1 MLVTVI
7 SVLFSLTLA
16 AVEPPA
22 RVPEPKREPEPTA
35 DEVRLLWL
43 VNRLRADPAGEAT
56 RLAPADA
63 DPVLPG
69 IDLALF
75 RQELGA
81 MPAVAPLVM
90 HPALVVAARRHAAY
104 LIANGPGA
112 NAHREVRG
120 AQGFTGVDAVER
132 MNAAGFAAVSGGENV
147 ASRLHSV
154 DQAHTGLVIDWDLDG
169 KLPGGMQA
177 GRGHRVNLMFPAYRQ
192 CGIGIAP
199 SRAGLV
205 VVQQFALRPGGR
217 LAGGVVYLDANRN
230 GEFDPGEGRGGV
242 VISAPDGTRAV
253 TWASGGWAMELATAS
268 TSALTLSA
276 RHGDRSVDW
285 TLAPGSANAVF
296 DWRLAADEDA
306 AMARRLITQAESAKP
321 GTRTRL
327 IALVAIAETGFRLDV
342 ADDLKQRMHDLADA
356 TARTLADDRQAVR
369 AAFTDDRA
377 IEALLARCRAA
388 WKDTAAAP
396 WFDEVPTVRG
406 AQTLFQTFVGH
417 CARGPIPDAWH
428 GQTRRRLLWSLNH
441 VAVAEWRATVQRL
454 IEALGEYRPV
464 DGSAQTA
471 TADSQSSGL
480 DFSAGMVSS
489 PKPRPGAPAIP
500 HP

>member
-1 MLVTVI
+1 MI
-7 SVLFSLTLA
+7 SVIFTLTLA

-22 RVPEPKREPEPTA
+22 RTPQPRREPDPSAE
-35 DEVRLLWL
+35 EVRLLWL
-43 VNRLRADPAGEAT
+43 VNRLRSDPAGEAQ

-75 RQELGA
+75 RRELSA
-81 MPAVAPLVM
+81 MPAAAPLVM
-90 HPALVVAARRHAAY
+90 HPALVIAARRHAAY

-120 AQGFTGVDAVER
+120 AKGFTGVDAVER
-132 MNAAGFAAVSGGENV
+132 MNAAGFATVSGGENV
-147 ASRLHSV
+147 ASQLHSV
-154 DQAHTGLVIDWDLDG
+154 DQAHAGLVIDWDLDH
-169 KLPGGMQA
+169 KIPGGMQA
-177 GRGHRVNLMFPAYRQ
+177 GRGHRVNLMVPAYRQ
-192 CGIGIAP
+192 CGIGVLSAP
-199 SRAGLV
+199 AGLV
-205 VVQQFALRPGGR
+205 VVQQFALRSGGR
-217 LAGGVVYLDANRN
+217 LVGGVVYLDANRN

-253 TWASGGWAMELATAS
+253 TGASGGWSMELATAS

-276 RHGDRSVDW
+276 RYGDCSVEW
-285 TLAPGSANAVF
+285 KLPAGSANAVF

-306 AMARRLITQAESAKP
+306 TMARRLIAQAESAKP
-321 GTRTRL
+321 GTRARL
-327 IALVAIAETGFRLDV
+327 IALVAIAETSFSLDV
-342 ADDLKQRMHDLADA
+342 AADLKQRMHELADA
-356 TARTLADDRQAVR
+356 TAKTLADDRQAVR

-377 IEALLARCRAA
+377 IEALLARCQIA
-388 WKDTAAAP
+388 WKGTAAAP

-406 AQTLFQTFVGH
+406 AQTLFQTFAGH
-417 CARGPIPDAWH
+417 CARGPIPDAWY

-441 VAVAEWRATVQRL
+441 VAVAEWRTTVQR
-454 IEALGEYRPV
+454 IIAALDEYRPV
-464 DGSAQTA
+464 DGTTQNATA
-471 TADSQSSGL
+471 TDGSSSGL

-500 HP
+500 HQ